1 MPSLFLYLVDS
12 DAPMNEPRPLL
23 KEVESWFEKTGLPLE
38 LATAAAFTRAGFTV
52 EHSSVYADPRSE
64 KSREIDVIAH
74 TRDPVGMIQIYGV
87 VECKSSKNPW
97 IVLVDSRLEAGVT
110 YASLGV
116 ISDNVKDMLSADM
129 LLARHDLGWM
139 LKGLL
144 SGGYSLRQAFCKDND
159 PAYAAAM
166 SATNA
171 ATALLTKTQYATP
184 RLCFAFPMIVV
195 DAPIFECHLDDEGNL
210 QFRQVAATEFLFTAY
225 VPERTVAMI
234 RIVSDEALPKFAEMF
249 IRLADTIKVALK
261 PHVSKLIASRFSD
274 RKSE

>member
-1 MPSLFLYLVDS
+1 MPSLFLYLVDA
-12 DAPMNEPRPLL
+12 DALMNEPRPLL

-38 LATAAAFTRAGFTV
+38 LATAAAFTKAGFTV

-64 KSREIDVIAH
+64 KSRELDVIAH
-74 TRDPVGMIQIYGV
+74 TRDSMGMIQIYGV

-97 IVLVDSRLEAGVT
+97 IVLVDRRLEAGVT

-116 ISDNVKDMLSADM
+116 ISENVKDMLSAEM
-129 LLARHDLGWM
+129 LFARHDLGWR
-139 LKGLL
+139 LKSLL

-195 DAPIFECHLDDEGNL
+195 DAPIFECHLDDEGAL
-210 QFRQVAATEFLFTAY
+210 QFRQVVATEFLFTAY
-225 VPERTVAMI
+225 VPERTAAMI
-234 RIVSDEALPKFAEMF
+234 RIVSAEALPQFSGMF
-249 IRLADTIKVALK
+249 FRLADTIKVALK

-274 RKSE
+274 PKSE

>member
-1 MPSLFLYLVDS
+1 MPSLFLYLVDA
-12 DAPMNEPRPLL
+12 DALMNEPRPLL

-38 LATAAAFTRAGFTV
+38 LATAAAFTKAGFTV

-74 TRDPVGMIQIYGV
+74 TRDPMGMIQIYGV

-97 IVLVDSRLEAGVT
+97 IVLVDRRLEAGVT

-116 ISDNVKDMLSADM
+116 ISENVKDMLSAEM
-129 LLARHDLGWM
+129 LFARHDLGWR
-139 LKGLL
+139 LKSLL

-195 DAPIFECHLDDEGNL
+195 DAPIFECHLDDEGAL
-210 QFRQVAATEFLFTAY
+210 QFRQVVATEFLFTAY
-225 VPERTVAMI
+225 VPERTAAMI
-234 RIVSDEALPKFAEMF
+234 RIVSAEALPQFSGMLF
-249 IRLADTIKVALK
+249 RLADTIKVALK

-274 RKSE
+274 PKSE